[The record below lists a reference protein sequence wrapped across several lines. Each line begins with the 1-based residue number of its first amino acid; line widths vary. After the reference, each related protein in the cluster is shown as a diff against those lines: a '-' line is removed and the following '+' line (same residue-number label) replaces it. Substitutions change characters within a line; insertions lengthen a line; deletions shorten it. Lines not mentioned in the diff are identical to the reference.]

1 MTFDERIAKQI
12 KETLKSL
19 DHAEYWLNHHIG
31 NYIRI
36 QRNGVEY
43 IEELLRR
50 QKDIEKNL
58 ECTCHMDNENYTDKG
73 TYPI

>member
-43 IEELLRR
+43 IEEPVS
-50 QKDIEKNL
+50 
-58 ECTCHMDNENYTDKG
+58 YTHL
-73 TYPI
+73 TLPTICSV

>member
-50 QKDIEKNL
+50 QKDI
-58 ECTCHMDNENYTDKG
+58 DNECNECCN
-73 TYPI
+73 

>member
-43 IEELLRR
+43 IEELLSC
-50 QKDIEKNL
+50 L
-58 ECTCHMDNENYTDKG
+58 LYTSPSPRD
-73 TYPI
+73 